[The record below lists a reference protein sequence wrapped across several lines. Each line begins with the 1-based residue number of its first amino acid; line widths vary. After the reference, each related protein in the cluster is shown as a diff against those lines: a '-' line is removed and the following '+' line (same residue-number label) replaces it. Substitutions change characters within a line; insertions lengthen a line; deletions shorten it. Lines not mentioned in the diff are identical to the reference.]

1 MTVQNVGT
9 RWVANPGNHFQICI
23 PEHWKASG
31 YRDNPGLLIVQS
43 DDDSVT
49 LTISAY
55 ARKPDMDVA
64 RFADVR
70 LSLVDD
76 NLQPVSDRC
85 EEQGVIFQRFEG
97 LAEGERVHAHYVI
110 AITDVPGGY
119 FSFSLVTDA
128 DNFERN
134 RAFFLQMLR
143 TADAIAAR

>member
-1 MTVQNVGT
+1 
-9 RWVANPGNHFQICI
+9 
-23 PEHWKASG
+23 
-31 YRDNPGLLIVQS
+31 
-43 DDDSVT
+43 
-49 LTISAY
+49 
-55 ARKPDMDVA
+55 
-64 RFADVR
+64 
-70 LSLVDD
+70 
-76 NLQPVSDRC
+76 

-143 TADAIAAR
+143 TADAITAR